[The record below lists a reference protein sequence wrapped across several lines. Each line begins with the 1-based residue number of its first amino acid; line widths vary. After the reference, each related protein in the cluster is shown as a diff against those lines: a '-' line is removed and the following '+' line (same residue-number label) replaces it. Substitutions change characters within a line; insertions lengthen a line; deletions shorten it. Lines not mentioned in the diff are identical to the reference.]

1 MVTRAD
7 LLMLGITS
15 SVSGGLIAGLL
26 FGIGLGEMIAGVH
39 MGLLLIV
46 VAAPLSASVG
56 WFMGRR
62 LARQLD

>member
-1 MVTRAD
+1 MITRAD

-26 FGIGLGEMIAGVH
+26 FGIGLGEMLAGIH

-46 VAAPLSASVG
+46 IAAPLSASVG
-56 WFMGRR
+56 WFMARR